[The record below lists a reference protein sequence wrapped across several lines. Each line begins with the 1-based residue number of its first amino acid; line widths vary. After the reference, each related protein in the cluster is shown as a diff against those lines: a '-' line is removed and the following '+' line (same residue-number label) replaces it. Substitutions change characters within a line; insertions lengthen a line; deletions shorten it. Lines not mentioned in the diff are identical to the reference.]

1 MSKRR
6 RKRRQSY
13 TFSSLVV
20 AIIILVG
27 GWFFTGSQPN
37 DITSLIQNISRST
50 LNQTKNV
57 NATSELAKLDYHSG
71 EQSFIEINHNKA
83 TLNPT
88 KWQSNHVVYSDLD
101 NANRTSRGNIAYLES
116 RNLASDEN
124 RVRQYVEPT
133 GWHQKFIDRQPI
145 INRGHLIAYS
155 ISKGINTDG
164 SYNPH
169 DTSGDQNNP
178 KNLFTQTAFSNQR
191 IQTIFEQKIRD
202 ALKDGK
208 RVIFFSRPIFRG
220 SELMAR
226 GIHLEAISTDKS
238 LNFNV
243 YLFNVQPNVKFDYA
257 TGRSTIDRGMKVPE
271 P

>member
-6 RKRRQSY
+6 RKHRQSY
-13 TFSSLVV
+13 TFSSLII

-27 GWFFTGSQPN
+27 GWLFSGGQPS
-37 DITSLIQNISRST
+37 DIQSFIQNISQT
-50 LNQTKNV
+50 VFNQTKSVDSN
-57 NATSELAKLDYHSG
+57 NELAKLNYHSG
-71 EQSFIEINHNKA
+71 EQSYIYVNRNKA
-83 TLNPT
+83 NLNPT
-88 KWQSNHVVYSDLD
+88 KWQSNHVVYSNLD
-101 NANRTSRGNIAYLES
+101 RFNRTSKGNLAYLEPH
-116 RNLASDEN
+116 NLASDEN

-133 GWHQKFIDRQPI
+133 AWHQKFVDREPI

-155 ISKGINTDG
+155 ISKGISANGT
-164 SYNPH
+164 YNPS
-169 DTSGDQNNP
+169 DQSGDQNNP

-191 IQTIFEQKIRD
+191 VQTIFEQKIRE

-208 RVIFFSRPIFRG
+208 RVIFFSKPIFRDND
-220 SELMAR
+220 LMAR

-243 YLFNVQPNVKFDYA
+243 YLFNVQPKVQFDYS
-257 TGRSTIDRGMKVPE
+257 TGRSTIDREMSVPE

>member
-6 RKRRQSY
+6 RKCRQSY